1 MTIFTD
7 RDLERMASLRVNW
20 RKEFLLEV
28 LRLRRERN
36 LAKSRDRLPSAEAGN
51 IRSSANNRRSTSWPP
66 TLRSVPDLSSK

>member
-51 IRSSANNRRSTSWPP
+51 IRSSAVAQFRGPRSCVRCP
-66 TLRSVPDLSSK
+66 TYPISN